1 MTSLKNLR
9 KKRYFTMSAAAW
21 WIAVGYLIAVVAI
34 FLFLSSTAHKAF
46 VEEKRPTLII
56 SLITMLVFCAGSF
69 LFAKFLFDVKA
80 WIFAIVYVV
89 ILLAPIFI
97 LIEVASKAFRE
108 GKRPTFFSTSGAI
121 FAIFFGGFLFAK
133 FIFGF

>member
-1 MTSLKNLR
+1 MNA
-9 KKRYFTMSAAAW
+9 SAWLVAL
-21 WIAVGYLIAVVAI
+21 GYLIAVIGI
-34 FLFLSSTAHKAF
+34 FLFLSYIAHKAF
-46 VEEKRPTLII
+46 VAEKRPTLII
-56 SLITMLVFCAGSF
+56 SLVTMLVFCAGSF
-69 LFAKFLFDVKA
+69 LFAKFLFDVQA
-80 WIFAIVYVV
+80 WIFSIVYVI

-108 GKRPTFFSTSGAI
+108 ERRPTFFITSSAI